1 MKQPAEHSTPI
12 IVVLGATGQQGGA
25 VARALIA
32 TGRWHVRALAR
43 DPASE
48 SARRLADLGI
58 DIVPGNLDQP
68 DSLRAAFAGAHGV
81 YSIQATNRGQ
91 QTEIRQGITVVDAAV
106 AAGISHFIYAS
117 VGGAER
123 NSGVPHFE
131 SKWAIEQHLSRSGL
145 PATVVRPT
153 FFMENFSKLSLRVVL
168 IALMQRYMAEDKSLQ
183 MIAIDDIGTWV
194 ARAFADPESFIGKSA
209 EIAGDEL
216 TRAQVLAVFKTHV
229 WFSRVPIPSLLLRRL
244 PGDVLKMFDW
254 FGREGYH
261 ADIPVL
267 RKHQPGL
274 LTLEQWIQRRKN

>member
-1 MKQPAEHSTPI
+1 
-12 IVVLGATGQQGGA
+12 
-25 VARALIA
+25 
-32 TGRWHVRALAR
+32 
-43 DPASE
+43 
-48 SARRLADLGI
+48 
-58 DIVPGNLDQP
+58 
-68 DSLRAAFAGAHGV
+68 
-81 YSIQATNRGQ
+81 
-91 QTEIRQGITVVDAAV
+91 
-106 AAGISHFIYAS
+106 
-117 VGGAER
+117 
-123 NSGVPHFE
+123 
-131 SKWAIEQHLSRSGL
+131 
-145 PATVVRPT
+145 
-153 FFMENFSKLSLRVVL
+153 VL